1 MPIRMVDDEN
11 QSSQND
17 IPSRGRVGGGN
28 SGGGGIGGGI
38 ISLLIGLVFRN
49 PKLMIPLLIIGG
61 IGFMFLKFCGGGSA
75 INNIASFATGCDMK
89 QSIYDEAA
97 VYEPL
102 AYNDKN
108 PLPESVSLQKYCPE
122 IMNQGQQGSCV
133 AWSVPMRL
141 VLF

>member
-17 IPSRGRVGGGN
+17 IPSRGRGGGGN
-28 SGGGGIGGGI
+28 SGGGGKGGRIVYILLSLLGLFTLPLSTGI
-38 ISLLIGLVFRN
+38 IKS
-49 PKLMIPLLIIGG
+49 
-61 IGFMFLKFCGGGSA
+61 MFLNFFGGGSA

-97 VYEPL
+97 VYEPF